1 MATLSVLSFNKSYMM
16 EQPRNKDQK
25 CPVVLLLDT
34 SGSMQGQPIDELN
47 KAIAKLKD
55 DILEDPLL
63 TNRLEVGIVAFD
75 DDARVERAIDLVTPE
90 TALPTLSVGGTTNLV
105 AGMEKAIEMVEE
117 RKTFYKSNGEQY
129 YRPFIV
135 LFTDGAP
142 TNTPDQIEALDQKIQ
157 SMSDSKKFVFLPF
170 GVEGAD
176 MQLLAKLA
184 AQTTDERLQNKA
196 KAFKMTDVTKF
207 SEVFAFVSASISGAM
222 NQAGG
227 TQVAQLPSDVAQAV
241 SFDLST

>member
-1 MATLSVLSFNKSYMM
+1 M

-34 SGSMQGQPIDELN
+34 SGSMNGQPIEELN
-47 KAIAKLKD
+47 KAIIKLKD
-55 DILEDPLL
+55 DILEDALL
-63 TNRLEVGIVAFD
+63 SNRLEVGIVAFD
-75 DDARVERAIDLVTPE
+75 DDARVERGIDLVTPE
-90 TALPTLSVGGTTNLV
+90 TQLPTLSIGGVTNLV
-105 AGMEKAIEMVEE
+105 AGMEKAIELVEE
-117 RKTFYKSNGEQY
+117 RKTFYKANGEQY

-142 TNTPDQIEALDQKIQ
+142 TNSAEEIEAIDLKIQ
-157 SMSDSKKFVFLPF
+157 TMSDNKKFVFLPF

-184 AQTTDERLQNKA
+184 AQTADERLQSRA
-196 KAFKMTDVTKF
+196 KAYKMKDVTKF

-222 NQAGG
+222 QQTAGA
-227 TQVAQLPSDVAQAV
+227 TVAQLPSDVAQAV

>member
-1 MATLSVLSFNKSYMM
+1 M

-34 SGSMQGQPIDELN
+34 SGSMNGQPIEELN
-47 KAIAKLKD
+47 KAIIKLKD
-55 DILEDPLL
+55 DILEDAMLS
-63 TNRLEVGIVAFD
+63 NRLEVGIVAFD
-75 DDARVERAIDLVTPE
+75 DDARVERGIDLVTPE
-90 TALPTLSVGGTTNLV
+90 TQLPTLSIGGVTNLV
-105 AGMEKAIEMVEE
+105 AGMEKAIELVEE
-117 RKTFYKSNGEQY
+117 RKTFYKANGEQY

-142 TNTPDQIEALDQKIQ
+142 TNSAEEIEAIDLKIQ
-157 SMSDSKKFVFLPF
+157 TMSDNKKFVFLPF

-184 AQTTDERLQNKA
+184 AQTADERLQNKA
-196 KAFKMTDVTKF
+196 KAYKMKDVTKF

-222 NQAGG
+222 QQTAGA
-227 TQVAQLPSDVAQAV
+227 TVAQLPSDVAQAV

>member
-1 MATLSVLSFNKSYMM
+1 M

-34 SGSMQGQPIDELN
+34 SGSMDGQPIEELN
-47 KAIAKLKD
+47 KAITKLKD
-55 DILEDPLL
+55 DILEEPML

-75 DDARVERAIDLVTPE
+75 DDARVERGIDLVTPE
-90 TALPTLSVGGTTNLV
+90 TQMPMLQVGGKTNLV

-142 TNTPDQIEALDQKIQ
+142 TNEPDEIEALDKRIQ
-157 SMSDSKKFVFLPF
+157 TLSDNKKFIFLPF

-184 AQTTDERLQNKA
+184 AQTPDERLKNVA
-196 KAFKMTDVTKF
+196 KAWKMKDVTKF
-207 SEVFAFVSASISGAM
+207 SKVFAFVSASISGAM
-222 NQAGG
+222 QQTTGA
-227 TQVAQLPSDVAQAV
+227 QVAQLPSNVAQAIT
-241 SFDLST
+241 FDLSTK